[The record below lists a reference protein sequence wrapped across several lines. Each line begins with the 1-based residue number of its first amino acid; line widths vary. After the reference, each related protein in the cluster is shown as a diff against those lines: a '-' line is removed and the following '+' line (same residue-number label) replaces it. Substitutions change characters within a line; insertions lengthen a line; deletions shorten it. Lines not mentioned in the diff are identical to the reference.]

1 MTVRRPKGCPVGG
14 RFESSWERCPFC
26 GGTVHGIR
34 MGVRYAVAHDD
45 RDADCILAPAML
57 VDDDPGRLLERWN
70 RRAAAAGWLA

>member
-1 MTVRRPKGCPVGG
+1 
-14 RFESSWERCPFC
+14 
-26 GGTVHGIR
+26 VHGIR

-70 RRAAAAGWLA
+70 RRAADDGWLD